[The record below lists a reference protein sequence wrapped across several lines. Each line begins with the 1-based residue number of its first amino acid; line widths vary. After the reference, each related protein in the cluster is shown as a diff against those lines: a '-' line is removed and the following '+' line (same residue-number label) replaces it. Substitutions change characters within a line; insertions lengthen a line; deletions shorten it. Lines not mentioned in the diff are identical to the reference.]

1 MYISFK
7 PILLMSAVNL
17 KPLASRHDTLYEKT
31 RNLLKWDDRSSSAA
45 TCLPNPLRFI
55 DYAEM

>member
-1 MYISFK
+1 
-7 PILLMSAVNL
+7 MSAVNL